1 MLDRRQ
7 TERLT
12 VAELAGRQD
21 FPLGSAQISPSTRV
35 VRGPGGVAA
44 LEPRTMQVLLAL
56 SDADGAVVTR
66 QDIFQRCW
74 GDAVVGDDSL
84 NRAVADI
91 RRVARNVAAGSF
103 TIETV
108 PRTGYRL
115 VSSAPQTAAV
125 QGRVA
130 GARSRRLVLGGAGAV
145 LAAGGLSWLAIDR
158 RGADAA
164 RQDLIARS
172 EEAARMRTPEAS
184 ARAVH
189 LLEQAVAL
197 APRDATAWG
206 RLALANV
213 TLVDASPPGQAPA
226 ALAAVQN
233 AARRALALD
242 PRQIDA
248 LSALAIVPP
257 YFGDWLA
264 AEQRMREVLKVA
276 PDHLPTL
283 DELAFLLVAVG
294 RVGESVRMRLA
305 FSPREP
311 LHVGVQYRLIYAYWI
326 LGRVEEAD
334 RAADR
339 AMQLWPKHPAVWFA
353 RLWTLAFTGRP
364 ERALAHVRDAA
375 GRPPLPDWMLQTLEL
390 ATAAIGSGR
399 RAEVDAAVSR
409 LLGEVVRGP
418 SNSINALLLLS
429 GLGAVDRAYDVAQAY
444 LLEEGPLMAS
454 VRWRPGQMVVD
465 DQRRRK
471 THMLFVPVTGVLRS
485 DPRFGDLVRR
495 IGLADYWRA
504 VGKTPDFQR
513 TA

>member
-1 MLDRRQ
+1 MLDSPH

-12 VAELAGRQD
+12 VAELARRED
-21 FPLGSAQISPSTRV
+21 FQLGAARVSPSTRIV
-35 VRGPGGVAA
+35 KGPGGEAA
-44 LEPRTMQVLLAL
+44 LEPRTMQVLLTL
-56 SDADGAVVTR
+56 SDAVGAVVTR
-66 QDIFQRCW
+66 DDIFRRCW

-91 RRVARNVAAGSF
+91 RRVARSVAADSF

-115 VSSAPQTAAV
+115 VSSVARTAAV
-125 QGRVA
+125 RG
-130 GARSRRLVLGGAGAV
+130 GGSRRLLLAGGAGAV
-145 LAAGGLSWLAIDR
+145 LAAGALGWWAIDR
-158 RGADAA
+158 GRAGSQ
-164 RQDLIARS
+164 RQELIARS
-172 EEAARMRTPEAS
+172 EEAVRMLTPEAS
-184 ARAVH
+184 VRAVQF
-189 LLEQAVAL
+189 LEQAVAV

-213 TLVDASPPGQAPA
+213 TLIDNSPPGQAPA

-242 PRQIDA
+242 PRQADA
-248 LSALAIVPP
+248 LAALAIVPP

-264 AEQRMREVLKVA
+264 AERRMRAVLNVA

-294 RVGESVRMRLA
+294 RVGESARLRLA
-305 FSPREP
+305 FSAREP
-311 LHVGVQYRLIYAYWI
+311 LHVGIQYRLIYAYWI

-375 GRPPLPDWMLQTLEL
+375 ARPGLPDWMIQTLEL
-390 ATAAIGSGR
+390 ATGAIHSGR
-399 RAEVDAAVSR
+399 RVEVDTAVSR
-409 LLGEVVRGP
+409 LLGDVARGP

-429 GLGAVDRAYDVAQAY
+429 GLGAVDQAYDVAQAY
-444 LLEEGPLMAS
+444 MLEEGPLMAS
-454 VRWRPGQMVVD
+454 VRWRPGQVAVN

-471 THMLFVPVTGVLRS
+471 THMLFVPVTAILRN

-504 VGKTPDFQR
+504 SGAAPDFQR
-513 TA
+513 LA